1 MFVFAFVFVFL
12 CCFRCFTSF
21 DLSANC
27 RRYSSASDLATTTTT
42 TRTTIDSRNEK
53 GQAKENEEEPKGR
66 GTENGYRVSREIHFG
81 LEGFLYAQLPPTPAA
96 AVVAAAAAAI
106 GDGDTS
112 FSPFGNVPLLEA
124 TKQHQGMARYGTQ

>member
-27 RRYSSASDLATTTTT
+27 RRYSSASDSATT

-96 AVVAAAAAAI
+96 AVVAAAAAAAI